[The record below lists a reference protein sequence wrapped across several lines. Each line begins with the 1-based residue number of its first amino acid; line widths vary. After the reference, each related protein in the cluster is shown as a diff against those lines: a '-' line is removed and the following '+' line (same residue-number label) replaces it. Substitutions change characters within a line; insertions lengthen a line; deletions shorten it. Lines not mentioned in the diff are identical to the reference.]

1 MDQLLKSKHL
11 SIDKRLRLVT
21 LNDRNN
27 LHFTNKRFEKL
38 QILAAQND
46 ISVTQDAL
54 RRLVKKYQETG
65 F

>member
-1 MDQLLKSKHL
+1 MGQLLKSKHL

-21 LNDRNN
+21 LYERNN
-27 LHFTNKRFEKL
+27 LHFTSKRFEKL

-46 ISVTQDAL
+46 ISVSQVAL
-54 RRLVKKYQETG
+54 RSLVKKYQETG

>member
-1 MDQLLKSKHL
+1 MDQLLKSKHF

-21 LNDRNN
+21 LYDRNN
-27 LHFTNKRFEKL
+27 LHFTSKRFEKL